1 MFATPTTP
9 SLTRGSPRIAPAIQS
24 PSILPLTQ
32 AVQSN
37 RTLSNM
43 LPHAG

>member
-1 MFATPTTP
+1 MFATPTTR
-9 SLTRGSPRIAPAIQS
+9 SRTRGSPHIAPAIQS

-37 RTLSNM
+37 GTLSNM

>member
-1 MFATPTTP
+1 MFAAATTL
-9 SLTRGSPRIAPAIQS
+9 SLTAGSACLASAILS
-24 PSILPLTQ
+24 PSTLPLTQ

-37 RTLSNM
+37 WTLSNM

>member
-1 MFATPTTP
+1 MFAAATTL
-9 SLTRGSPRIAPAIQS
+9 SLTRGSARLASAIHS
-24 PSILPLTQ
+24 PSTLPLTQ

-37 RTLSNM
+37 WTLSNM

>member
-1 MFATPTTP
+1 MFATATTVN
-9 SLTRGSPRIAPAIQS
+9 LARGSACVAPPIHS
-24 PSILPLTQ
+24 PSTLPLTQ

-37 RTLSNM
+37 WTLSNM

>member
-1 MFATPTTP
+1 MVETATAPR
-9 SLTRGSPRIAPAIQS
+9 LTRDSPSIALAIQS
-24 PSILPLTQ
+24 PRTLPLTQ

-37 RTLSNM
+37 WTLSNM

>member
-1 MFATPTTP
+1 MFAMATTLC
-9 SLTRGSPRIAPAIQS
+9 LTRGSPGIASVIQT

-37 RTLSNM
+37 WTLSNM